1 MFVCL
6 ICALNAASHGLA
18 IGFMASGAIKYSSP
32 NATAYFTEALDEN
45 QISWFTSLLQVPNCT
60 LTLLSGFI
68 TNLIGRKKAMIT
80 AQILYVAGWICTYF
94 SPSYTILLVARCL
107 IGSGIGMS
115 FNSTNMYLSEISLIR
130 FRGSLSIMTTVNMNL
145 FVGVSY
151 ACAATLSFERLI
163 QVSALPC
170 CLFLAFA
177 IFIPESPIW
186 YAQKGRFED
195 ARKSLEWL
203 RGRKYDLKE
212 ELEEMER
219 ILANK
224 QDWKASLKELT
235 QRQFFFPIIM
245 MIVFMIIQPFSGII
259 MLSVY
264 ILDIFK
270 RAEITFNHYI
280 LSICTT
286 SATTTGYVISTY
298 LTKKLPRKVQFIMAG
313 VSMASNLALGG
324 IMLKLKETN
333 EDETLA
339 YIINIAL
346 PLCVILSGLSY
357 GLGIG
362 AVPFALLG
370 EVLPQRVK
378 AVASA
383 FILTSRQFSIF
394 LNLKFYLPFTSYF
407 GLYWTFWTYCTTII
421 AACILAF
428 IVMPDT
434 RGKTLTE
441 LSTLFEKAP
450 RKENK
455 VATSES

>member
-1 MFVCL
+1 
-6 ICALNAASHGLA
+6 
-18 IGFMASGAIKYSSP
+18 
-32 NATAYFTEALDEN
+32 
-45 QISWFTSLLQVPNCT
+45 
-60 LTLLSGFI
+60 
-68 TNLIGRKKAMIT
+68 
-80 AQILYVAGWICTYF
+80 
-94 SPSYTILLVARCL
+94 
-107 IGSGIGMS
+107 
-115 FNSTNMYLSEISLIR
+115 
-130 FRGSLSIMTTVNMNL
+130 
-145 FVGVSY
+145 
-151 ACAATLSFERLI
+151 
-163 QVSALPC
+163 
-170 CLFLAFA
+170 
-177 IFIPESPIW
+177 
-186 YAQKGRFED
+186 
-195 ARKSLEWL
+195 
-203 RGRKYDLKE
+203 
-212 ELEEMER
+212 
-219 ILANK
+219 
-224 QDWKASLKELT
+224 
-235 QRQFFFPIIM
+235 
-245 MIVFMIIQPFSGII
+245 

-270 RAEITFNHYI
+270 RAEITYNHYI

-324 IMLKLKETN
+324 IMLKLN
-333 EDETLA
+333 ESRSEDDETLA
-339 YIINIAL
+339 YILNIAF

-407 GLYWTFWTYCTTII
+407 GLYWTFWTYCITII

-455 VATSES
+455 VATSQS